1 MKAVSVL
8 LGLLLV
14 LSLFGEE
21 NAVAPEQT
29 GKKTDFQTV
38 QTESSN
44 VQTEFQTV
52 FLRDFQSLFE
62 MLGREYP
69 DFLRMVSGK
78 DAEKALTAV
87 MKALRS
93 GVEVDSSGT
102 GAGGKPEDEKKNRPV
117 AAEPVVLRLR
127 NGIWY
132 LRISELDR
140 NAFELLR
147 KTAREAEQSP
157 GLIVDLR
164 SCSSGE
170 WSSRPKEIGE
180 LFRPSPLHT
189 VLLIGPGTAGAG
201 EILAAR
207 FLTSHRGIGIGE
219 PTAGKPFGRKEV
231 TVSSRKWLV
240 PQPPAGAEEVRY
252 EPCQPQ
258 IRVAPGRQAPV
269 EKLKRDGNPSET
281 EDPAL
286 IRASDLLISL
296 DLLEQKGLKK

>member
-1 MKAVSVL
+1 MKLVSVL
-8 LGLLLV
+8 LGLVLA
-14 LSLFGEE
+14 LSLLGEE
-21 NAVAPEQT
+21 SSAAPELT
-29 GKKTDFQTV
+29 GKNSDS
-38 QTESSN
+38 QTEQTKPSN

-62 MLGREYP
+62 VLGREYP
-69 DFLRMVSGK
+69 DLFRMLSGK

-93 GVEVDSSGT
+93 GVEVDSGT
-102 GAGGKPEDEKKNRPV
+102 GNRAGGEAEEKKSRS
-117 AAEPVVLRLR
+117 AETEPVVLRLR

-140 NAFELLR
+140 KAFELLR

-170 WSSRPKEIGE
+170 WSSRPEEIGE
-180 LFRPSPLHT
+180 LFKPSPLHT
-189 VLLIGPGTAGAG
+189 VLLLGPETAGAG

-207 FLTSHRGIGIGE
+207 FLASHRGIGIGK
-219 PTAGKPFGRKEV
+219 PTAGKPFGRKRV

-281 EDPAL
+281 ADPAL